1 MRVAWHSHWSPEK
14 PAGCSREHMEHM
26 GAGPRRLLSRA
37 CADLSEGLF
46 WGDGH
51 CNFHPRLLLC
61 GVGPLLLSCLP
72 PGLVGGLSQ
81 RQVTSQG
88 RAPSLVVTQSAVRAD
103 YPEPF
108 WLPGRCFLQTLV
120 LGSQLRG
127 LLRAHMGAHCPSKS
141 PVYFL
146 WYLCDSEQTL

>member
-1 MRVAWHSHWSPEK
+1 
-14 PAGCSREHMEHM
+14 MEHM

-72 PGLVGGLSQ
+72 PGLVGGLS
-81 RQVTSQG
+81 
-88 RAPSLVVTQSAVRAD
+88 
-103 YPEPF
+103 PEAGDF
-108 WLPGRCFLQTLV
+108 TGEGTLPG
-120 LGSQLRG
+120 
-127 LLRAHMGAHCPSKS
+127 
-141 PVYFL
+141 
-146 WYLCDSEQTL
+146 CDSVSSEG